1 MEQCKI
7 IKVNKETLNK
17 KLKKK
22 KKKTREHK
30 ILSQPADQTLAA
42 CIDCH
47 LVETFVH
54 DPDHI
59 LAFDQ
64 ELIRMVPRV
73 LSICEPA
80 V

>member
-1 MEQCKI
+1 M
-7 IKVNKETLNK
+7 
-17 KLKKK
+17 
-22 KKKTREHK
+22 
-30 ILSQPADQTLAA
+30 SQPADQTLAA